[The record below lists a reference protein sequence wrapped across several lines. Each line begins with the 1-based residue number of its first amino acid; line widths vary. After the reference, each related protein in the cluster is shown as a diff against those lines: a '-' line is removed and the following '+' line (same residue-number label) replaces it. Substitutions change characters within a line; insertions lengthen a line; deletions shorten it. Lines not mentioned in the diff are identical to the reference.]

1 MYKNR
6 DILFFGFFLHNLIL
20 FSPAIKM
27 HQSLGTPLW
36 ERKPGAFRKWPA
48 VIYPQWKSLFSWE
61 LVSTTASI
69 SPVLEHQPGPRSL
82 PQNNKPDTFSVI
94 TYYFPES
101 NRDFLEATALYCVS
115 HCNICDCKTVT
126 VKDCVLWAPDLLF
139 FFPSLNHRLAWEAR
153 GGEYCSFCFFCHYL
167 RIWSAGSSA
176 IFSFPLL

>member
-6 DILFFGFFLHNLIL
+6 DILFFEFFLHNLIL

-36 ERKPGAFRKWPA
+36 ERKPRAFRKWPA

-69 SPVLEHQPGPRSL
+69 SPVLEHQPGPWSL

-139 FFPSLNHRLAWEAR
+139 FFPLTESQISL
-153 GGEYCSFCFFCHYL
+153 
-167 RIWSAGSSA
+167 GSKGWW
-176 IFSFPLL
+176 ILLFLLFLSLS